1 MRILLTGSTG
11 QVGWELYRSLLP
23 LGEIFAV
30 SRDRFDMT
38 HPESLRSVVQKLYPD
53 VIVNAAAYTMVDQA
67 EDEEELAT
75 IINGVA
81 PGVLAEEAER
91 SKALLIHYST
101 DYVFDGE
108 KSTPYTEDDITN
120 PLNAYGRSKLQGE
133 TAIQSTG
140 CNYLIL
146 RTSWVYSARRENFI
160 KTMLRLFK
168 EREEL
173 NVVSDQ
179 IGSPTWARLI
189 ADTTAQIL
197 MQIIHARKDNAY
209 ESGTCHI
216 TASGKTSW
224 YEFASEILK
233 QTTQINPDRYN
244 KVAVINPIASTDY
257 PQVATRPAYSCMST
271 EKLTGRFAMQL
282 PDWKQC
288 LHLCLNEIF
297 EMEQARQ

>member
-30 SRDRFDMT
+30 NRDRFEMT

-133 TAIQSTG
+133 IAIQSTG

-146 RTSWVYSARRENFI
+146 RT
-160 KTMLRLFK
+160 
-168 EREEL
+168 
-173 NVVSDQ
+173 
-179 IGSPTWARLI
+179 
-189 ADTTAQIL
+189 
-197 MQIIHARKDNAY
+197 
-209 ESGTCHI
+209 
-216 TASGKTSW
+216 
-224 YEFASEILK
+224 
-233 QTTQINPDRYN
+233 
-244 KVAVINPIASTDY
+244 
-257 PQVATRPAYSCMST
+257 
-271 EKLTGRFAMQL
+271 
-282 PDWKQC
+282 
-288 LHLCLNEIF
+288 
-297 EMEQARQ
+297 